1 MVPPKT
7 ERGAMTKPK
16 KKYRRGSPKSKF
28 ADRWKSF
35 ADGVGGSEEPKLAG
49 IGNYPSH
56 LRGFATNRYGGN
68 QLQSERGLKGN
79 TYGPASAPRVYT
91 DKEKKEYEA
100 KLRERGD
107 LQ

>member
-1 MVPPKT
+1 
-7 ERGAMTKPK
+7 MTKPK
-16 KKYRRGSPKSKF
+16 KKYGKGARKSKV

-35 ADGVGGSEEPKLAG
+35 SDGVGGSEEPKLSG
-49 IGNYPSH
+49 IGDYPRH

-79 TYGPASAPRVYT
+79 TYGPAGAPRVYT
-91 DKEKKEYEA
+91 DEEKKDYEA
-100 KLRERGD
+100 KLRDRGD